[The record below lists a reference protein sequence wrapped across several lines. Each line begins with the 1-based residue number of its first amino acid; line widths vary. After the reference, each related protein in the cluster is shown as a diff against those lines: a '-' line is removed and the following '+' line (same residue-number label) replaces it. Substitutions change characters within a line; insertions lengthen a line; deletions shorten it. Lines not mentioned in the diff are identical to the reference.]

1 MQLRIYKNGK
11 LDGILDNPGKLSC
24 KEVELIAEANKM
36 IDRDTYYF
44 DGEVHLITVNKEN

>member
-1 MQLRIYKNGK
+1 MQLRIYKQGELQAIQENVGK
-11 LDGILDNPGKLSC
+11 MSC